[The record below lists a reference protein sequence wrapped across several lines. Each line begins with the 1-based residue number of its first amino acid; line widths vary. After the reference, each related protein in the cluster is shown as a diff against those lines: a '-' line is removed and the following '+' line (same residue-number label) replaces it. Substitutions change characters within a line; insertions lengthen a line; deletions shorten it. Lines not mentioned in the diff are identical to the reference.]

1 MLLLLTI
8 CTTFF
13 NNNIAQAQ
21 NGGTITIKD
30 KYIKKWRHSKTGI
43 VGANSGANSGA
54 NISKN
59 STTNLKSNFVVN
71 KEANTPNTSKNNRLA
86 NPSVNSKINLK
97 NTTTNTNSYSTTNL
111 GKLSNSG
118 IQQKQTT
125 TAKPI
130 LKNAGDDS
138 YGGVQGA
145 GANLASL
152 GASPVK
158 SSSPSYS
165 TITTTLPPISNPPSV
180 PSQTPQN
187 PENYANEVI
196 TTTQVSKNNAGAA
209 AQTLNPSTKI
219 AEISTG
225 GPSTLYPPISPSIE
239 YSPSTPS
246 PYISSN
252 PPNYNQQNSNIN
264 SNPAPNYNQ
273 AQYALPPAISPY
285 EVKPAQDSNGEPAV
299 PSGDAYEASVLE
311 QTAGVTV
318 TTTIIPTTETLTTTI
333 RTTTRV
339 PPCGPDVL
347 FVLDST
353 GSVRNVYE
361 AQRGYILDVVQ
372 QMDIASDGQHVGLI
386 IYSSKLRQRIVVN
399 LDESLIKEQFLK
411 IVHELPYHGG
421 ITATGAALSLTIKA
435 LEKRRPSK
443 RTLVIL
449 LTDGFTY
456 DDWEEQSR
464 TLLSKG
470 VEVIVAGDVQSYLR
484 PVLDKIAGDPSK
496 VLLGQENKPKVL
508 DYLRCR

>member
-1 MLLLLTI
+1 MIPLKIFLLFPLLLII

-13 NNNIAQAQ
+13 NNNIVQAQ

-43 VGANSGANSGA
+43 VGANLGANSGV
-54 NISKN
+54 NITKN
-59 STTNLKSNFVVN
+59 STTYLKSNFGVN
-71 KEANTPNTSKNNRLA
+71 KGVNTP
-86 NPSVNSKINLK
+86 INLK
-97 NTTTNTNSYSTTNL
+97 NSKIANLAVNLKNKTTTTNTYSTTSL

-130 LKNAGDDS
+130 L
-138 YGGVQGA
+138 
-145 GANLASL
+145 
-152 GASPVK
+152 
-158 SSSPSYS
+158 SYS
-165 TITTTLPPISNPPSV
+165 TITATLPPITNLPSV
-180 PSQTPQN
+180 PSQPLQN
-187 PENYANEVI
+187 SENYVNEAI
-196 TTTQVSKNNAGAA
+196 TTTQVSKNNAGVA
-209 AQTLNPSTKI
+209 AQATYPTTKF

-225 GPSTLYPPISPSIE
+225 GPSTLYPRISSSIE
-239 YSPSTPS
+239 YSPSTLS
-246 PYISSN
+246 PYINSN

-264 SNPAPNYNQ
+264 SNSPPNYNQ
-273 AQYALPPAISPY
+273 PQYALPPAISPY
-285 EVKPAQDSNGEPAV
+285 EVKPAQDSNAVPAV

-311 QTAGVTV
+311 QTVGVIA
-318 TTTIIPTTETLTTTI
+318 TTAIIPTTETLATTI

-399 LDESLIKEQFLK
+399 LDESLSREQFLK

-449 LTDGFTY
+449 FTDGFTY

-470 VEVIVAGDVQSYLR
+470 VEVIVAGDAQSYLQ

>member
-1 MLLLLTI
+1 MIPLKIFLLFLLLLII

-43 VGANSGANSGA
+43 LGANSGANSGV
-54 NISKN
+54 NITKN
-59 STTNLKSNFVVN
+59 STTNLKSNFGVN
-71 KEANTPNTSKNNRLA
+71 KGVNAPNNLKNNKLA

-97 NTTTNTNSYSTTNL
+97 NKTTNTNTYSATNL
-111 GKLSNSG
+111 GRLSNSG
-118 IQQKQTT
+118 IQQTQKT

-130 LKNAGDDS
+130 L
-138 YGGVQGA
+138 
-145 GANLASL
+145 
-152 GASPVK
+152 
-158 SSSPSYS
+158 SYS
-165 TITTTLPPISNPPSV
+165 TISTTLPSISNPPPV
-180 PSQTPQN
+180 PSQPLQN
-187 PENYANEVI
+187 TENYVNEAI
-196 TTTQVSKNNAGAA
+196 TTTQVSKNNAGVA
-209 AQTLNPSTKI
+209 AQTSNPPTKI

-225 GPSTLYPPISPSIE
+225 GPSTLYPPISSSIE

-246 PYISSN
+246 PYINSN

-264 SNPAPNYNQ
+264 SNSPPNYNQ
-273 AQYALPPAISPY
+273 PNSPPNYNQPQYALPPAISPY
-285 EVKPAQDSNGEPAV
+285 EVKPAQDSNAVPAV

-311 QTAGVTV
+311 QTVGVIV
-318 TTTIIPTTETLTTTI
+318 TTAIIPTTETLTTTI

-399 LDESLIKEQFLK
+399 LDESLTKEQFLK

-421 ITATGAALSLTIKA
+421 ITATGAALTLTIKA

-449 LTDGFTY
+449 FTDGFTY

-470 VEVIVAGDVQSYLR
+470 VEVIVAGDAQSYLR

>member
-1 MLLLLTI
+1 MIPLKIFLMLLLLTI

-59 STTNLKSNFVVN
+59 STTNLKSNFGVN
-71 KEANTPNTSKNNRLA
+71 KEANTPNTSKNNKLA

-97 NTTTNTNSYSTTNL
+97 NKTTTNTYSTTNL
-111 GKLSNSG
+111 GRLSNSG

-158 SSSPSYS
+158 SSPPSYS
-165 TITTTLPPISNPPSV
+165 TISTTLPPISNPPPV

-187 PENYANEVI
+187 PENYANEAI
-196 TTTQVSKNNAGAA
+196 TTTQVLKNNAGVA
-209 AQTLNPSTKI
+209 AQTSNPSTKI

-225 GPSTLYPPISPSIE
+225 GPSTF
-239 YSPSTPS
+239 
-246 PYISSN
+246 SN

-285 EVKPAQDSNGEPAV
+285 EVKPAQDSNAVPAV

-311 QTAGVTV
+311 QTGGVIV
-318 TTTIIPTTETLTTTI
+318 TTAIIPTTETLTTTI

-399 LDESLIKEQFLK
+399 LDESLTREQFLK

-449 LTDGFTY
+449 FTDGFTY

-470 VEVIVAGDVQSYLR
+470 VEVIVAGDAQSYLR